1 MIGLLRMTPKML
13 SAALG
18 TEARWRRI
26 SGAGREGEEA
36 RVTVWSGITAKELSV
51 QMLEGDGS
59 EPAVVMQL
67 NHVGYLGRELVRA
80 EQCLRSGAQ
89 YVQD

>member
-1 MIGLLRMTPKML
+1 
-13 SAALG
+13 
-18 TEARWRRI
+18 
-26 SGAGREGEEA
+26 
-36 RVTVWSGITAKELSV
+36 VTVWSGITAKELSV

-67 NHVGYLGRELVRA
+67 NHAAYLGRELVRA

>member
-1 MIGLLRMTPKML
+1 M
-13 SAALG
+13 
-18 TEARWRRI
+18 
-26 SGAGREGEEA
+26 
-36 RVTVWSGITAKELSV
+36 TVWSGITAKELSV

-67 NHVGYLGRELVRA
+67 NHVGYLGRELARA

-89 YVQD
+89 YVQDCRSCSQSPAGRWSPES

>member
-1 MIGLLRMTPKML
+1 M
-13 SAALG
+13 
-18 TEARWRRI
+18 
-26 SGAGREGEEA
+26 
-36 RVTVWSGITAKELSV
+36 TVWSGITAKELSV

-59 EPAVVMQL
+59 EPAVVTQL
-67 NHVGYLGRELVRA
+67 NHAAYLGRELARA